1 MRVGYYQ
8 NNPEFGKVAENLDRI
23 AAALETAAADLLV
36 VPELCACGYRFV
48 STEEVRDLAE
58 PVPSGRTTKR
68 LLDLAKHRQ
77 MVIVAGLP
85 EQAGAALPKYSPG
98 VGSPGFPWW

>member
-1 MRVGYYQ
+1 
-8 NNPEFGKVAENLDRI
+8 
-23 AAALETAAADLLV
+23 
-36 VPELCACGYRFV
+36 
-48 STEEVRDLAE
+48 LAE

-85 EQAGAALPKYSPG
+85 EQARDDLLQFCRGCRSARLHRVLSEDASRFSEETLFFHS
-98 VGSPGFPWW
+98 W